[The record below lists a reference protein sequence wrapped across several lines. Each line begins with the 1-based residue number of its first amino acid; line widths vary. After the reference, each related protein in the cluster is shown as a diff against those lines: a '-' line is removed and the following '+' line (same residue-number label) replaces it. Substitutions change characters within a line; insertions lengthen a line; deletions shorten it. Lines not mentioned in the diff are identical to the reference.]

1 MQRRQI
7 SHEAIFQQY
16 AKIFSQG
23 YELRAF
29 LIMIIDEICNFGI
42 EK

>member
-16 AKIFSQG
+16 AKIFSQR